1 MKISTNGWRRRCG
14 AHLSFTAV
22 TTCLCMLKLN
32 AAETDHQAIRAP
44 QHSNNQVTLESL
56 ASRGSGW
63 ASAAILGTALAVSL
77 STLNKRRRSEQ
88 KHVDQIRQR
97 IAADLHDDIGSN
109 LGSLSLIARS
119 ARKDLIRL
127 EGPKEI
133 AHDLSEMESI
143 ARECSLAMRDI
154 VWMWER
160 SNDSVGDLIERMRQT
175 ANRLLREMRF
185 NLECQS
191 CETNAHLSIEAKR
204 HLFLFFKEAL
214 HNIMKHSRANQ
225 VTVRVWDENDQLAI
239 EIVDNG
245 SGLPGTNIGRTPAIR
260 KLQDRAQTL
269 HGLLRIASNRDQGT
283 RIQLF
288 VKHSHLITQ
297 PAI

>member
-1 MKISTNGWRRRCG
+1 MKLSPHGWRRCLG
-14 AHLSFTAV
+14 AHMFMAAV
-22 TTCLCMLKLN
+22 MMWLCPSALE
-32 AAETDHQAIRAP
+32 AAPTPHHSIVGQA
-44 QHSNNQVTLESL
+44 LESL
-56 ASRGSGW
+56 SSRGSGW
-63 ASAAILGTALAVSL
+63 ASAAVLGTALVFSI
-77 STLNKRRRSEQ
+77 STINKRRRSERE
-88 KHVDQIRQR
+88 HVEQIRQR

-127 EGPKEI
+127 EGPEEI

-175 ANRLLREMRF
+175 ANRLLREMQF
-185 NLECQS
+185 KLECQS
-191 CETNAHLSIEAKR
+191 CEINAQLSIEAKR

-214 HNIMKHSRANQ
+214 HNIMKHSRADQ

-245 SGLPGTNIGRTPAIR
+245 SGLPGAPEGRSPAVR
-260 KLQDRAQTL
+260 KLQDRAHTL
-269 HGLLRIASNRDQGT
+269 RGLLRIASNQNQGT

-288 VKHSHLITQ
+288 VKHSHLVTE
-297 PAI
+297 PAL

>member
-1 MKISTNGWRRRCG
+1 MKIAPNGWRRRIG
-14 AHLSFTAV
+14 ASLSIAAAAA
-22 TTCLCMLKLN
+22 CLGFSWLEASVPN
-32 AAETDHQAIRAP
+32 TDSI
-44 QHSNNQVTLESL
+44 SNYALESL
-56 ASRGSGW
+56 TSRNSGW
-63 ASAAILGTALAVSL
+63 ASAAVLGTALLVSI
-77 STLNKRRRSEQ
+77 SAFSKRRKSEQ
-88 KHVDQIRQR
+88 KHVEQIRQR

-127 EGPKEI
+127 DGPEEI
-133 AHDLSEMESI
+133 AHDLSEMENI

-175 ANRLLREMRF
+175 ANRMLREMRF
-185 NLECQS
+185 SLDCQS
-191 CETNAHLSIEAKR
+191 CEIDAHLSLEAKR

-214 HNIMKHSRANQ
+214 HNIMKHSHADQ
-225 VTVRVWDENDQLAI
+225 VSVKVWNEDDQLAI
-239 EIVDNG
+239 EILDNG
-245 SGLPGTNIGRTPAIR
+245 NGIPATPGADSPGVR
-260 KLQDRAQTL
+260 KLQDRARTL
-269 HGLLRIASNRDQGT
+269 HGLFRVKSNKEYGT

-288 VKHSHLITQ
+288 VKHSHLSTQ

>member
-1 MKISTNGWRRRCG
+1 MKISPHGWRRCLG
-14 AHLSFTAV
+14 AHFFMATVILWLDLPAH
-22 TTCLCMLKLN
+22 
-32 AAETDHQAIRAP
+32 AAPTRRDDSIFAGQASITHHA
-44 QHSNNQVTLESL
+44 LESL

-63 ASAAILGTALAVSL
+63 ASAAILGTALLVSI
-77 STLNKRRRSEQ
+77 SSIHKRRRSEQ
-88 KHVDQIRQR
+88 KHVEQIRQR

-127 EGPKEI
+127 EGPEEI

-191 CETNAHLSIEAKR
+191 CEINAHLSIEAKR

-214 HNIMKHSRANQ
+214 HNIMKHSHADQ
-225 VTVRVWDENDQLAI
+225 VSVRVWDENDQLAI
-239 EIVDNG
+239 EIRDNG
-245 SGLPGTNIGRTPAIR
+245 SGLPNHAGVRTPAIR
-260 KLQDRAQTL
+260 KLQDRARTL
-269 HGLLRIASNRDQGT
+269 RGLLHVASNQEKGT

-288 VKHSHLITQ
+288 VKHSHLITE
-297 PAI
+297 PAL

>member
-1 MKISTNGWRRRCG
+1 MNIAPNGWRRRLG
-14 AHLSFTAV
+14 ASLSFAAAAAYLGFLWLEASVPV
-22 TTCLCMLKLN
+22 TDSILN
-32 AAETDHQAIRAP
+32 YA
-44 QHSNNQVTLESL
+44 LESL
-56 ASRGSGW
+56 TSRNSGW
-63 ASAAILGTALAVSL
+63 ASAAVLGTALLVSI
-77 STLNKRRRSEQ
+77 STFSKLRKTEQ
-88 KHVDQIRQR
+88 KHVEQIRQR

-109 LGSLSLIARS
+109 LGSISLIARS

-127 EGPKEI
+127 DGPEEI
-133 AHDLSEMESI
+133 AHDLSEMENI

-185 NLECQS
+185 SLDCQS
-191 CETNAHLSIEAKR
+191 CEINAHLSLEAKR

-214 HNIMKHSRANQ
+214 HNIMKHSHADQ
-225 VTVRVWDENDQLAI
+225 VSVKVWNENDQLAI
-239 EIVDNG
+239 EIIDNG
-245 SGLPGTNIGRTPAIR
+245 NGMPSTPGTDVPGVR
-260 KLQDRAQTL
+260 KLQERAHTL
-269 HGLLRIASNRDQGT
+269 HGLFRVKSNQEHGT

-288 VKHSHLITQ
+288 VKHSHLSTQ

>member
-1 MKISTNGWRRRCG
+1 MKIAPNGWRRPLG
-14 AHLSFTAV
+14 ASLSIAAAAA
-22 TTCLCMLKLN
+22 CLDFSWLDASVSN
-32 AAETDHQAIRAP
+32 TDSI
-44 QHSNNQVTLESL
+44 SNYALESL
-56 ASRGSGW
+56 TSRNSGW
-63 ASAAILGTALAVSL
+63 ASAAVLGTALLVSI
-77 STLNKRRRSEQ
+77 SAFSKRRKSEQ
-88 KHVDQIRQR
+88 KHVEQIRQR

-127 EGPKEI
+127 DGPEEI
-133 AHDLSEMESI
+133 AHDLSEMENI

-175 ANRLLREMRF
+175 ANRMLREMRF
-185 NLECQS
+185 SLDCQS
-191 CETNAHLSIEAKR
+191 CEIDAHLSLEAKR

-214 HNIMKHSRANQ
+214 HNIMKHSHADQ
-225 VTVRVWDENDQLAI
+225 VSVKVWNEDDQLAI
-239 EIVDNG
+239 EILDNG
-245 SGLPGTNIGRTPAIR
+245 NGIPATPGADSPGVR
-260 KLQDRAQTL
+260 KLQDRARTL
-269 HGLLRIASNRDQGT
+269 HGLFRVKSNKEYGT

-288 VKHSHLITQ
+288 VKHSHLSIQ

>member
-1 MKISTNGWRRRCG
+1 MKIPPNGWRRRLG
-14 AHLSFTAV
+14 AHLSMTAGMAWLCLPV
-22 TTCLCMLKLN
+22 LEATTKP
-32 AAETDHQAIRAP
+32 HQSIAG
-44 QHSNNQVTLESL
+44 HTLESL

-63 ASAAILGTALAVSL
+63 ASAAILGAALLL
-77 STLNKRRRSEQ
+77 SISSIHKSRRSEQ
-88 KHVDQIRQR
+88 KHVEQIRQR

-119 ARKDLIRL
+119 ARMDLIRL
-127 EGPKEI
+127 EGPQEI

-175 ANRLLREMRF
+175 ANRMLREMRF
-185 NLECQS
+185 SFECQA
-191 CETNAHLSIEAKR
+191 CEINTHLSIEAKR

-214 HNIMKHSRANQ
+214 HNIMKHSRADQ
-225 VTVRVWDENDQLAI
+225 VRVRVWDENDQLAI
-239 EIVDNG
+239 EIRDNG
-245 SGLPGTNIGRTPAIR
+245 NGLPGANSNHTPAVS
-260 KLQDRAQTL
+260 KLQDRAHTL
-269 HGLLRIASNRDQGT
+269 HGLLRIASNHDDGT

-288 VKHSHLITQ
+288 IKHSHLNTQ

>member
-1 MKISTNGWRRRCG
+1 MKIPPNGWRRRLG
-14 AHLSFTAV
+14 AHLSMAAGMAWL
-22 TTCLCMLKLN
+22 CLPVLE
-32 AAETDHQAIRAP
+32 AATEPH
-44 QHSNNQVTLESL
+44 HSIAGHALESL
-56 ASRGSGW
+56 SSRGSGW
-63 ASAAILGTALAVSL
+63 ASAAILGTALLL
-77 STLNKRRRSEQ
+77 SISSIHKRRRSEQ
-88 KHVDQIRQR
+88 KHVEQIRQR

-127 EGPKEI
+127 EGPEEI

-185 NLECQS
+185 SLEYQS
-191 CETNAHLSIEAKR
+191 CEINAHLSIEAKR

-214 HNIMKHSRANQ
+214 HNIMKHSRADQ

-239 EIVDNG
+239 EIRDNG
-245 SGLPGTNIGRTPAIR
+245 NGLPGATSNHTPAVS
-260 KLQDRAQTL
+260 KLQDRAHTL
-269 HGLLRIASNRDQGT
+269 HGLLRIASNHDDGT

-288 VKHSHLITQ
+288 VKHSHLNTQ

>member
-1 MKISTNGWRRRCG
+1 MKIPPNGWRRPFG
-14 AHLSFTAV
+14 AHLSMAAGMAWL
-22 TTCLCMLKLN
+22 CLPVLE
-32 AAETDHQAIRAP
+32 AATEPH
-44 QHSNNQVTLESL
+44 HSIAGHALESL
-56 ASRGSGW
+56 SSRGSGW
-63 ASAAILGTALAVSL
+63 ASAAILGAALLL
-77 STLNKRRRSEQ
+77 SISSIHKRRRSEQ
-88 KHVDQIRQR
+88 KHVEQIRQR

-127 EGPKEI
+127 EGPEEI

-185 NLECQS
+185 SLECQS
-191 CETNAHLSIEAKR
+191 CEINAHLSIEAKR

-214 HNIMKHSRANQ
+214 HNIMKHSRADQ

-239 EIVDNG
+239 EIRDNG
-245 SGLPGTNIGRTPAIR
+245 NGLPGANSNHTPAVS
-260 KLQDRAQTL
+260 KLQDRAHTL
-269 HGLLRIASNRDQGT
+269 HGLLRIASNHNDGT

-288 VKHSHLITQ
+288 VKHSHLTTQ

>member
-1 MKISTNGWRRRCG
+1 MKIPPNGWRRRLG
-14 AHLSFTAV
+14 AYLSMAAV
-22 TTCLCMLKLN
+22 TTWLCLPALG
-32 AAETDHQAIRAP
+32 AADEPT
-44 QHSNNQVTLESL
+44 HSIADRTLESL

-63 ASAAILGTALAVSL
+63 ASAAVLGAALVVSI
-77 STLNKRRRSEQ
+77 STINRRRRSEQ
-88 KHVDQIRQR
+88 KHVEQIRQR

-127 EGPKEI
+127 EGPEEI

-191 CETNAHLSIEAKR
+191 CEINAHLSIEAKR

-214 HNIMKHSRANQ
+214 HNIMKHSRADQ
-225 VTVRVWDENDQLAI
+225 VTVRVWDENDQLVI
-239 EIVDNG
+239 EILDNG
-245 SGLPGTNIGRTPAIR
+245 SGLPGTSGGRTPAIS
-260 KLQDRAQTL
+260 KLQDRAHTL
-269 HGLLRIASNRDQGT
+269 QGLLRIASNQNQGT

-288 VKHSHLITQ
+288 VKHSHLTTQ
-297 PAI
+297 PAL

>member
-1 MKISTNGWRRRCG
+1 MKNPPNGWRRRIG
-14 AHLSFTAV
+14 AHLSMAAGMAWL
-22 TTCLCMLKLN
+22 CLPVLE
-32 AAETDHQAIRAP
+32 AATEPH
-44 QHSNNQVTLESL
+44 HSIAGYTLESL

-63 ASAAILGTALAVSL
+63 ASAAILGAALLL
-77 STLNKRRRSEQ
+77 SISSINKRRRSEQ
-88 KHVDQIRQR
+88 KHVEQIRQR

-127 EGPKEI
+127 DGPEEI

-143 ARECSLAMRDI
+143 ARECSLSMRDI

-185 NLECQS
+185 SLECQS
-191 CETNAHLSIEAKR
+191 CEINAHLSIEAKR

-214 HNIMKHSRANQ
+214 HNIMKHSHADQ
-225 VTVRVWDENDQLAI
+225 VTVRVWDEDDQLAI
-239 EIVDNG
+239 EIIDNG
-245 SGLPGTNIGRTPAIR
+245 SGLPGSNTGRTPAIR

-269 HGLLRIASNRDQGT
+269 HGLLRIASNQNKGT

>member
-1 MKISTNGWRRRCG
+1 MKIAPYGWRRRLG
-14 AHLSFTAV
+14 AHLSVALFAAWLCTPLFAAS
-22 TTCLCMLKLN
+22 TTFDTSI
-32 AAETDHQAIRAP
+32 AELA
-44 QHSNNQVTLESL
+44 LESL

-63 ASAAILGTALAVSL
+63 ASAAVLGVALAVSL
-77 STLNKRRRSEQ
+77 SAFGKRRKSEK
-88 KHVDQIRQR
+88 KHVEQIRQR

-127 EGPKEI
+127 DGPQEI
-133 AHDLSEMESI
+133 ASDLSEMENI

-160 SNDSVGDLIERMRQT
+160 SSDSVGDLIERMRQS
-175 ANRLLREMRF
+175 ANRMLREMRF

-191 CETNAHLSIEAKR
+191 CEISTQLSLEAKR

-214 HNIMKHSRANQ
+214 HNIMKHSHADQ
-225 VTVRVWDENDQLAI
+225 VSVKVWNEDDQLAL
-239 EIVDNG
+239 EICDNG
-245 SGLPGTNIGRTPAIR
+245 DGISGLSKTSTPGVR
-260 KLQDRAQTL
+260 KLQDRAHSL
-269 HGLLRIASNRDQGT
+269 HGLLRVASNHDKGT

>member
-1 MKISTNGWRRRCG
+1 MKIAPIGWRRRLG
-14 AHLSFTAV
+14 ASLSIAAAAA
-22 TTCLCMLKLN
+22 CLGFSWLEASVSN
-32 AAETDHQAIRAP
+32 TDSI
-44 QHSNNQVTLESL
+44 SNYALESL
-56 ASRGSGW
+56 TSRNSGW
-63 ASAAILGTALAVSL
+63 ASAAVLGTALLVSV
-77 STLNKRRRSEQ
+77 SAFSKRRKSEQ
-88 KHVDQIRQR
+88 KHVEQIRQR

-127 EGPKEI
+127 DGPEEI
-133 AHDLSEMESI
+133 AHDLSEMENI

-175 ANRLLREMRF
+175 ANRMLREMRF
-185 NLECQS
+185 SLDCQS
-191 CETNAHLSIEAKR
+191 CEIDAHLSLEAKR

-214 HNIMKHSRANQ
+214 HNIMKHSHADQ
-225 VTVRVWDENDQLAI
+225 VSVKVWNEDDQLAI
-239 EIVDNG
+239 EILDNG
-245 SGLPGTNIGRTPAIR
+245 NGIPATPGADSPGVR
-260 KLQDRAQTL
+260 KLQDRARTL
-269 HGLLRIASNRDQGT
+269 HGLFRVKSNKEYGT

-288 VKHSHLITQ
+288 VKHSHLSIQ

>member
-1 MKISTNGWRRRCG
+1 MKIAPYGWRRHLG
-14 AHLSFTAV
+14 AFLSIAAAAA
-22 TTCLCMLKLN
+22 CLGFSWLEASDSRVDSLKN
-32 AAETDHQAIRAP
+32 YA
-44 QHSNNQVTLESL
+44 LESL
-56 ASRGSGW
+56 TSRNSGW
-63 ASAAILGTALAVSL
+63 ASAAVLGTALLVSI
-77 STLNKRRRSEQ
+77 SAINKRRKSEQ

-127 EGPKEI
+127 DGPEEI
-133 AHDLSEMESI
+133 ADDLSEMENI

-185 NLECQS
+185 SLDCQS
-191 CETNAHLSIEAKR
+191 CEIDAHLSLEAKR

-214 HNIMKHSRANQ
+214 HNIMKHSHADQ
-225 VTVRVWDENDQLAI
+225 VSVKVWNENDQLAI
-239 EIVDNG
+239 EILDNG
-245 SGLPGTNIGRTPAIR
+245 DGIPTAPGSDSPGVR
-260 KLQDRAQTL
+260 KLQDRARTL
-269 HGLLRIASNRDQGT
+269 HGLFRVKSNQEHGT

-288 VKHSHLITQ
+288 VKHSQLSTQ

>member
-1 MKISTNGWRRRCG
+1 MKIAPNGWRRRLG
-14 AHLSFTAV
+14 ASLSIAAAAA
-22 TTCLCMLKLN
+22 CLGFSWLEASVPN
-32 AAETDHQAIRAP
+32 TDSI
-44 QHSNNQVTLESL
+44 SNYALESL
-56 ASRGSGW
+56 TSRNSGW
-63 ASAAILGTALAVSL
+63 ASAAVLGTALLVSI
-77 STLNKRRRSEQ
+77 SAFSKRRKSEQ
-88 KHVDQIRQR
+88 KHVEQIRQR

-127 EGPKEI
+127 DGPEEI
-133 AHDLSEMESI
+133 AHDLSEMENI

-175 ANRLLREMRF
+175 ANRMLREMRF
-185 NLECQS
+185 SLDCQS
-191 CETNAHLSIEAKR
+191 CEIDAHLSLEAKR

-214 HNIMKHSRANQ
+214 HNIMKHSHADQ
-225 VTVRVWDENDQLAI
+225 VSVKVWNEDDQLAI
-239 EIVDNG
+239 EILDNG
-245 SGLPGTNIGRTPAIR
+245 NGIPATPGADSPGVR
-260 KLQDRAQTL
+260 KLQDRARTL
-269 HGLLRIASNRDQGT
+269 HGLFRVKSNKEYGT

-288 VKHSHLITQ
+288 VKHSHLSTQ